1 MKESQRRA
9 IDKYFQT
16 EKGKEAHRRASSNW
30 REKNPEKAKEVKQKY
45 EHSEK
50 GKSMRREANRRY
62 REKMKQKSALLEK

>member
-9 IDKYFQT
+9 INKYFQS

-30 REKNPEKAKEVKQKY
+30 REKNPEKAKETVKKY
-45 EHSEK
+45 FQSEK
-50 GKSMRREANRRY
+50 GKAALREANRRY